1 MIQELLT
8 DIELDVQQMKY
19 MLDSISKE
27 EDPTLR
33 ILMKRMI
40 QRTHERLNQIQSEL
54 ESAPVDTCI
63 SSVSSVNEE
72 TDVEVSVVTP
82 FIPNESNSEKTED
95 VEPEKTVKEE
105 MEALPVLETLSS
117 VSEIIPPVK
126 EIPSSVLESATPV
139 LGESIWTSTDF
150 RRSISLNDSF
160 RFTREIFDG
169 DSELMNRIIEQI
181 SAMSTYSAA
190 VAFLASKVTI
200 TEENEA
206 MNDLLELLK
215 KHFKSA

>member
-82 FIPNESNSEKTED
+82 FIPNESTSEKTED

-105 MEALPVLETLSS
+105 MEALPVLETPSP
-117 VSEIIPPVK
+117 VTEIIPPVK